1 MQSSLN
7 ESVQQAVRPGQCID
21 LYYPDPETA
30 RKACFRTSQNNRY
43 VQGFN
48 NLTGG
53 SNTLTIPPNNGVQDI
68 VVRLVMPPVS
78 SNSGLALPVGWGYGL
93 IKQVSFRYGGSS
105 QYFLTGQQVLQNT
118 LRMCPNGSARDNI
131 LTLGGVA
138 ATGSTLATSQEAY
151 VWLSLPHCT
160 PTSEGKLP
168 PLPTDL
174 LTQQVQ
180 ITCEL
185 YPVASIFSVSTGTSP
200 VVPTSLSSGSFSVQ
214 QVMFHN
220 QGDAL
225 ARRVDMTS
233 HALSYPMD
241 FVQQQVSIPLGSVAA
256 GSSQAVSL
264 TGFRSG
270 EVKSIQVWLTA
281 DSDTHYTSGTP
292 APGTI
297 SNPFRWFAP
306 RDIVMTYA
314 GEVYA
319 RYEGGASQLWNLVKG
334 RLTPS
339 ITAGLIADVGSGN
352 PSITTT
358 TLSQWAELPFAQS
371 YDDLTAHSTY
381 VAGMPITNG
390 ITQLSFSMP
399 PGIATTS
406 YTLNV
411 SYVYNSV
418 LAFSQGTCDYV
429 F

>member
-7 ESVQQAVRPGQCID
+7 ESVQQAVRPGICTD

-30 RKACFRTSQNNRY
+30 KKQCFRTSQNNRY

-174 LTQQVQ
+174 
-180 ITCEL
+180 
-185 YPVASIFSVSTGTSP
+185 
-200 VVPTSLSSGSFSVQ
+200 
-214 QVMFHN
+214 N
-220 QGDAL
+220 
-225 ARRVDMTS
+225 
-233 HALSYPMD
+233 
-241 FVQQQVSIPLGSVAA
+241 
-256 GSSQAVSL
+256 
-264 TGFRSG
+264 
-270 EVKSIQVWLTA
+270 
-281 DSDTHYTSGTP
+281 
-292 APGTI
+292 
-297 SNPFRWFAP
+297 N
-306 RDIVMTYA
+306 
-314 GEVYA
+314 
-319 RYEGGASQLWNLVKG
+319 
-334 RLTPS
+334 
-339 ITAGLIADVGSGN
+339 
-352 PSITTT
+352 
-358 TLSQWAELPFAQS
+358 
-371 YDDLTAHSTY
+371 
-381 VAGMPITNG
+381 GMPI
-390 ITQLSFSMP
+390 M
-399 PGIATTS
+399 A
-406 YTLNV
+406 Y
-411 SYVYNSV
+411 
-418 LAFSQGTCDYV
+418 
-429 F
+429 